1 MDFDLSSVLAVV
13 SFLFANKI
21 VLIGT
26 LGVFVGWNL
35 PQPSW
40 AKTLQDKVVA
50 LVKALIAKLT
60 G

>member
-1 MDFDLSSVLAVV
+1 MDFDLSSVLAIV
-13 SFLFANKI
+13 SFVFANKV
-21 VLIGT
+21 VLYGA

-35 PQPSW
+35 PQPAL

-50 LVKALIAKLT
+50 LVKALFAKLT

>member
-21 VLIGT
+21 VLVGA